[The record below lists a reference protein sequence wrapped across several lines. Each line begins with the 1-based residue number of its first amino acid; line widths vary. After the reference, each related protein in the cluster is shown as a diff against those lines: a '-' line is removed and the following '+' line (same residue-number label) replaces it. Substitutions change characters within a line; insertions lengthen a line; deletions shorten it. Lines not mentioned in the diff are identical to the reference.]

1 MINVCRGCDV
11 QLSTVLI
18 DLGMQ
23 PISNALLD
31 NTEDF
36 LKEEK
41 YPLVVYVCDVCSL
54 VQLDSSIQ
62 RDLHFNENYTYFS
75 SYSESWLNHAKELAK
90 KSVNQM
96 KLSDNNLVV
105 ELASNDGYLLQYF
118 KELGVPVLGI
128 EPSENVANFA
138 ILERGIPTLV
148 EFFGVGSA
156 TKLLHESKQADL
168 VIAINVLAHVPDIY
182 DFLRGIEIL
191 LKDEGQ
197 AVIEFPHLVNLL
209 RECQF
214 DTIYHEHYSY
224 LSLTALCPI
233 IEKSGLKVID
243 IEEIPT
249 HGGSLRLY
257 LAKIDSNVAQ
267 TLTLEEILEKE
278 LLFDPRSYITRQN
291 FQKSVSNIVENL
303 LSEISKLKK
312 REKLIFGYGA
322 AAKGNTI
329 LNLAGI
335 DSSQICCIIDKNPF
349 KQGKFLPGTHIPICG
364 AEEISKNPPD
374 VILILPWNLASEITS
389 QLRKIG
395 IETPIFRVV
404 PCVEYLE

>member
-1 MINVCRGCDV
+1 MIDACRGCGV

-23 PISNALLD
+23 PISNALLAS
-31 NTEDF
+31 TEDF

-41 YPLVVYVCDVCSL
+41 YPLVVFVCDVCSL

-75 SYSESWLNHAKELAK
+75 SYSESWLNHARELAS
-90 KSVNQM
+90 KSVNRM
-96 KLSDNNLVV
+96 KLSDSNLVV

-197 AVIEFPHLVNLL
+197 AVIEFPHLENML

-257 LAKIDSNVAQ
+257 LAKIDSSKVQ
-267 TLTLEEILEKE
+267 TLTLEKILEKE

-291 FQKSVSNIVENL
+291 FQKSVLSIVENL

-335 DSSQICCIIDKNPF
+335 DSSQIYCVIDKNPF
-349 KQGKFLPGTHIPICG
+349 KQGKFLPGTHIPICS
-364 AEEISKNPPD
+364 AEELSKHPPD
-374 VILILPWNLASEITS
+374 AILILPWNLASEITS
-389 QLRKIG
+389 QLRKMG

-404 PCVEYLE
+404 PSVEYLE

>member
-1 MINVCRGCDV
+1 MINACRGCGV

-41 YPLVVYVCDVCSL
+41 YPLVVFVCDVCSL

-62 RDLHFNENYTYFS
+62 RDLHFNENYTYYSSFS
-75 SYSESWLNHAKELAK
+75 DSWLNHAKELAK
-90 KSVNQM
+90 KSVNRL
-96 KLSDNNLVV
+96 KLSGSNLVV

-138 ILERGIPTLV
+138 IFERGIPTLV
-148 EFFGVGSA
+148 EFFGVDSA
-156 TKLLHESKQADL
+156 IKLLHEFKQADL

-197 AVIEFPHLVNLL
+197 VVIEFPHLTNIL

-257 LAKIDSNVAQ
+257 LAKIDSNIVE
-267 TLTLEEILEKE
+267 TLILKKILEKE

-291 FQKSVSNIVENL
+291 FQKSVLSIVENL
-303 LSEISKLKK
+303 LSEISNLKK

-335 DSSQICCIIDKNPF
+335 NSSQICCIIDKNPF

-364 AEEISKNPPD
+364 PEELSKNPPD
-374 VILILPWNLASEITS
+374 AILVLAWNLASEITS
-389 QLRKIG
+389 QLRRTG
-395 IETPIFRVV
+395 IKTPIFRVV
-404 PCVEYLE
+404 PGVEYLG

>member
-1 MINVCRGCDV
+1 MINACRGCDAP
-11 QLSTVLI
+11 LSTVLV

-31 NTEDF
+31 NFEDS

-41 YPLVVYVCDVCSL
+41 YPLVVFVCDVCAL

-62 RDLHFNENYTYFS
+62 RELHFNENYSYYS
-75 SYSESWLNHAKELAK
+75 SYSDSWLNHAKELAQ
-90 KSVNQM
+90 KSVNRL
-96 KLSDNNLVV
+96 KLSDSNLVV

-138 ILERGIPTLV
+138 IFERGIRTLV
-148 EFFGVGSA
+148 EFFGVDSA
-156 TKLLHESKQADL
+156 TKMLHEFEQADL
-168 VIAINVLAHVPDIY
+168 VIAINVLAHVPDIH

-197 AVIEFPHLVNLL
+197 AVIEFPHLANML

-257 LAKIDSNVAQ
+257 LAKMDSSIGE
-267 TLTLEEILEKE
+267 TLILEEVLKKE

-291 FQKSVSNIVENL
+291 FQKSVSYIVENL
-303 LSEISKLKK
+303 LSEISKLKENK
-312 REKLIFGYGA
+312 KLIFGYGA

-335 DSSQICCIIDKNPF
+335 NSSQICCIIDRNPH
-349 KQGKFLPGTHIPICG
+349 KQGKLLPGTHILICG
-364 AEEISKNPPD
+364 AEELSKNPPD
-374 VILILPWNLASEITS
+374 AILVLPWNLASEVS
-389 QLRKIG
+389 LQLRKLG

-404 PCVEYLE
+404 PKVEYLE